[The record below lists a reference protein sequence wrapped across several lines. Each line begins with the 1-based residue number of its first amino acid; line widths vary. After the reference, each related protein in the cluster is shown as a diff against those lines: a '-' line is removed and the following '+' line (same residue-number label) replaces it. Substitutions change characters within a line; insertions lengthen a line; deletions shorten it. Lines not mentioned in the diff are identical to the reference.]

1 MGRVVVT
8 GLGAVSPLGIGVPA
22 LWEGLRAGRSGVRR
36 VQHFD
41 TENLAV
47 KIAAEVPDFDP
58 KAFMDPKSVRRMDR
72 FAHFAIAATRE
83 ALADAN
89 LDITDENR
97 ERVAIV
103 MNTGGGGIPT
113 IESNVTAMA
122 VKGPSRVGPLV
133 IPMFAPNMASS
144 QVSIAFGVQG
154 PTITSAAACASGVQA
169 YVDAVRLLR
178 AGEADVVIT
187 GGTEAGITPVALTS
201 LAHMQALSR
210 RNDEP
215 ERASR
220 PFDLDRDGFVFGEG
234 AGVLILET
242 EEHAAR
248 RGASVYAEALGGAL
262 TSDAFHLTAP
272 EPSGRGARMAMTN
285 ALKNAGM
292 EPHEIDYIAAH
303 ATSTQVGDTAETLA
317 IKGALGEHA
326 RKVAISANKSMV
338 GHMLGAAGA
347 ISAIA
352 CVLAIRDGV
361 VPPTIN
367 LETPD
372 PDCDLDYVPNVA
384 RELTVDA
391 AMINGFGF
399 GGQNASTIFR
409 RVAR

>member
-1 MGRVVVT
+1 VVRVVVT
-8 GLGAVSPLGIGVPA
+8 GLGAVSPLGIGIPA
-22 LWEGLRAGRSGVRR
+22 LWDGLLAGRSGVRC

-41 TENLAV
+41 TENLLV

-72 FAHFAIAATRE
+72 FAQFAIAATRE

-89 LDITDENR
+89 LEITDENR
-97 ERVAIV
+97 DRIGIM
-103 MNTGGGGIPT
+103 MNTGGGGIPS

-122 VKGPSRVGPLV
+122 LSGPSRVSALV

-144 QVSIAFGVQG
+144 QVSIAFGIHG
-154 PTITSAAACASGVQA
+154 PTVTSAAACASGVQA

-178 AGEADVVIT
+178 AGEADVVVT
-187 GGTEAGITPVALTS
+187 GGTEAGITPVALS
-201 LAHMQALSR
+201 GLANMHALSR

-220 PFDLDRDGFVFGEG
+220 PFDLERDGFVFGEG
-234 AGVLILET
+234 AGVFILET
-242 EEHAAR
+242 EEHAVR
-248 RGASVYAEALGGAL
+248 RGAKVYAEALGGAL

-272 EPSGRGARMAMTN
+272 EPSGRGARMAMSK
-285 ALKNAGM
+285 ALERAQM

-303 ATSTQVGDTAETLA
+303 ATATPIGDLAETLA
-317 IKGALGEHA
+317 IKGALGDHA

-352 CVLAIRDGV
+352 SVLAMRDGI

-372 PDCDLDYVPNVA
+372 PECDLDYVPNVA
-384 RELTVDA
+384 RRMPVRA
-391 AMINGFGF
+391 AMVNGFGF

-409 RVAR
+409 RFEG